1 MEELGMY
8 LRQNLPAEYIMKNKL
23 DELLPKRVSKKD
35 KDVLKEMKRK
45 LIDMKSLKI
54 YKSCLKNLTMMKV
67 MIRKLKQMTI
77 ILQHRVAKKIC
88 II

>member
-1 MEELGMY
+1 MY
-8 LRQNLPAEYIMKNKL
+8 LRQNLPAEYIMKNNL

>member
-1 MEELGMY
+1 MY

>member
-1 MEELGMY
+1 MEELGIY

-77 ILQHRVAKKIC
+77 ILQHRVVKKIF